1 MNMNP
6 TMTARLKPY
15 ARYKSSGIPW
25 IGSVPDHWEM
35 MPNRALMTLRKDV
48 VGERSHCFTLLSL
61 TKQGVI
67 IRDLERAEG
76 KFPASFD
83 TYQIVEPGNLIFCLF
98 DIDETPRT
106 VGLSKHHGM
115 ITAAYSRFVCVDNT
129 MQQYLLLLY
138 LAFDSQKSL
147 KPLYSGLRKTIPISR
162 FMSAKVAVPPPPEQ
176 AAVVRYLDH
185 ADSRIQRYI
194 STKERLIELLI
205 EQKQAI
211 INQAVTRGLNPSVP
225 LKPSGVDWLGD
236 VPAHWKRCRLRNVVS
251 EVTTGSRGWSSYASD
266 TGPLFI
272 RVANLSRG
280 SLELRS
286 DDVVRLNLP
295 KTSEI
300 ARTRI
305 RAGDLLVSVTAYIG
319 SVGIAP
325 EGFEEA
331 YVSQHVARCQ
341 PRPGLSSQ
349 WLGYVLLSTVG
360 QTHGQISLYGGTK
373 DGLSLTDVKN
383 YQILLPPSTE
393 QTAIVEY
400 LDKATADIDASI
412 GRVRRQIE
420 LMQEYRTRLIADVV
434 TGKLDVRGA
443 VADEVEIPTP

>member
-25 IGSVPDHWEM
+25 IGNVPNHWEV

-115 ITAAYSRFVCVDNT
+115 ITGAYSRFVCVDNT

-194 STKERLIELLI
+194 STKERLIELLT
-205 EQKQAI
+205 EQKQVV
-211 INQAVTRGLNPSVP
+211 INQAVTRGLDPNVH
-225 LKPSGVDWLGD
+225 LKPSGVEWLGD
-236 VPAHWKRCRLRNVVS
+236 VPAHWEVTRVKNEFHNLNHRRVPLSAVERGGMSVRKYDYYGASGVIDKVESYLFDDELLLIAEDGANLVLRNLPLAIIANGKFWVNNHAHILKPI
-251 EVTTGSRGWSSYASD
+251 RGNIKFLA
-266 TGPLFI
+266 G
-272 RVANLSRG
+272 VMEG
-280 SLELRS
+280 LEYTPWISGAAQPKLTM
-286 DDVVRLNLP
+286 DRLM
-295 KTSEI
+295 
-300 ARTRI
+300 
-305 RAGDLLVSVTAYIG
+305 
-319 SVGIAP
+319 GIAIAVP
-325 EGFEEA
+325 PRREQDEITA
-331 YVSQHVARCQ
+331 SVSR
-341 PRPGLSSQ
+341 
-349 WLGYVLLSTVG
+349 
-360 QTHGQISLYGGTK
+360 QTSPL
-373 DGLSLTDVKN
+373 DR
-383 YQILLPPSTE
+383 
-393 QTAIVEY
+393 AI
-400 LDKATADIDASI
+400 DRA
-412 GRVRRQIE
+412 RRQTT

-434 TGKLDVRGA
+434 TGKLDVREA
-443 VADEVEIPTP
+443 VA